1 MQGRTSEVYP
11 EEAKVL
17 SIYYV
22 AVDSTK
28 ITAYEVV
35 CKKYGIHCSPK
46 SHQVFVTSPQFF

>member
-17 SIYYV
+17 SIYCV

-28 ITAYEVV
+28 IAAYEVV
-35 CKKYGIHCSPK
+35 CKKYGIHRSSK
-46 SHQVFVTSPQFF
+46 SHQVFVTSP